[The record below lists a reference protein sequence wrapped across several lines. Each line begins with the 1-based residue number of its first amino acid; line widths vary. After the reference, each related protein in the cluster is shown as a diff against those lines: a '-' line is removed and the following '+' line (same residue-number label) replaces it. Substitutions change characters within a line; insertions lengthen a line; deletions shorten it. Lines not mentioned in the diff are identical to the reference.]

1 MVAQTRSAVKKAGRA
16 ATGAAEAP
24 MTSQAIF
31 WSSLLAVQFGLQSFL
46 MQIFVDKST
55 DKLSLV
61 LAQEGV
67 KIALCV
73 LMLILTSGPGELSSL
88 VSSWTLR
95 ESLRVAA
102 IPSMIYAAQNV
113 MTQMSMLYLDPV
125 TFNLVNQ
132 SKLLAT
138 ALFVYL
144 ILGRKQSV
152 VQCLAV
158 RIGCWR
164 MEVYALPSPLSSN
177 LDLALPPSLPPS
189 LHPSIHPSLP
199 ACSSSCSAVRPTSS
213 GRTRARRSRARTSTP
228 TALSLAS
235 SPASPRQAALVWP
248 RRSVSVRCKRTR
260 ARVGR
265 RR

>member
-1 MVAQTRSAVKKAGRA
+1 MAETRMSA
-16 ATGAAEAP
+16 
-24 MTSQAIF
+24 QAIF
-31 WSSLLAVQFGLQSFL
+31 WSVLLAVQFGLQSFL
-46 MQIFVDKST
+46 MQLFVEKST

-61 LAQEGV
+61 LAQEAV
-67 KIALCV
+67 KCALCV
-73 LMLILTSGPGELSSL
+73 AMLLATSRPGELSSL
-88 VSSWTLR
+88 VSSWTLK

-158 RIGCWR
+158 
-164 MEVYALPSPLSSN
+164 S
-177 LDLALPPSLPPS
+177 
-189 LHPSIHPSLP
+189 
-199 ACSSSCSAVRPTSS
+199 
-213 GRTRARRSRARTSTP
+213 
-228 TALSLAS
+228 
-235 SPASPRQAALVWP
+235 
-248 RRSVSVRCKRTR
+248 
-260 ARVGR
+260 
-265 RR
+265 